1 MKSRSNHFIV
11 FLLVIL
17 VLFEGRAH
25 AYIDPGTG
33 SLIWQ
38 LLFSAAIGALFY
50 FRKAIVWLRTPRE
63 RRKADGADDLAS
75 PATLKSSPGADESPP
90 SNVEER

>member
-1 MKSRSNHFIV
+1 MKSRSNYFIICP
-11 FLLVIL
+11 LVIL
-17 VLFEGRAH
+17 VLFEGTAH

-38 LLFSAAIGALFY
+38 LLFSAAVGALFY
-50 FRKAIVWLRTPRE
+50 FHKAILRLKTLRE
-63 RRKADGADDLAS
+63 RRKADSADDSAS
-75 PATLKSSPGADESPP
+75 PATLKSSLGADESPP

>member
-1 MKSRSNHFIV
+1 MKSHLNNYIV
-11 FLLVIL
+11 LVLVIL

-38 LLFSAAIGALFY
+38 LLFSAAVGTLFY
-50 FRKAIVWLRTPRE
+50 LRKVFVWFRTLRE
-63 RRKADGADDLAS
+63 RRKADGAHYS
-75 PATLKSSPGADESPP
+75 TGTPSSKSEREAGESPP
-90 SNVEER
+90 LSREDG